1 MVIMLTGVP
10 VYFVGVQWKEKP
22 KWLYRLVGEL
32 VFSSVQNI
40 LTIYV
45 SSNSI
50 WVWLLMMSFLLQK
63 NSRTRARRC
72 VMWCFL
78 RMTPQKLSPSL
89 PKLLTEEWSQT
100 RTSPFASTSI
110 IPVFVLNVFLFGQ
123 WSTKRKC
130 HIFLHRC
137 GLDWAGMEPIL
148 PSACVF
154 NFLVLLSIHCH
165 HQHAKFY
172 FSYRSLSFPFLLKES
187 PFCSKSFS
195 ASLPGCFQHA
205 NVPYEI

>member
-1 MVIMLTGVP
+1 
-10 VYFVGVQWKEKP
+10 
-22 KWLYRLVGEL
+22 
-32 VFSSVQNI
+32 
-40 LTIYV
+40 
-45 SSNSI
+45 
-50 WVWLLMMSFLLQK
+50 MSFVLQK

-78 RMTPQKLSPSL
+78 RKTPQKLSPSL

-110 IPVFVLNVFLFGQ
+110 LPVIVLNVFLFGQ

-187 PFCSKSFS
+187 LFCSESVMLHFQD
-195 ASLPGCFQHA
+195 ASSVLMCLMKYRRVYSVLVVRVFGVC
-205 NVPYEI
+205 NVLYGIR